1 MKRLIGGILMLVLC
15 TAAWAQSWPSRP
27 IRVLVGFAP
36 GGTSDV
42 SARLTAEVLSKEL
55 GQQVIVE
62 NRPGGAGSLA
72 IEALIRGPKDGY
84 TVVVNSDSS
93 YYQPVLTPSLSYRAE
108 RDLQPV
114 AILTN
119 QPIVIAVHPAPGWK
133 SINDLLKAA
142 KAQPG
147 QIAYALSSATGT
159 QAVAAGI
166 FFRGAGVKM
175 IGVPYKGGGQA
186 VVDLVSG
193 HVPVAVLGSAPL
205 VPQVK
210 AGRVRLLAVTSGQR
224 SKAMPDV
231 PTLAELG
238 FKFMDISQWFGAV
251 LPMGT
256 PADVVNRMSLAY
268 NKALVDPKTQQR
280 LFDAALETV
289 GGTPEEM
296 TKRMAA
302 ETVLWSK
309 AAREAGLGGK

>member
-1 MKRLIGGILMLVLC
+1 
-15 TAAWAQSWPSRP
+15 
-27 IRVLVGFAP
+27 VLVGFAP

-42 SARLTAEVLSKEL
+42 SARVTAEILSKEL

-62 NRPGGAGSLA
+62 NRPGGAGSVA

-93 YYQPVLTPSLSYRAE
+93 YYQPVLTPSLPYRAE
-108 RDLQPV
+108 RDLQSV

-166 FFRGAGVKM
+166 FFQGAGVKM

-224 SKAMPDV
+224 SKALPDV

-268 NKALVDPKTQQR
+268 NKALADPKTQQR
-280 LFDAALETV
+280 LFEAALETV
-289 GGTPEEM
+289 GGTPDEM
-296 TKRMAA
+296 TKRMAV

-309 AAREAGLGGK
+309 AAREAGLGAK

>member
-1 MKRLIGGILMLVLC
+1 MKRFIGGILMLVLC
-15 TAAWAQSWPSRP
+15 TAAWAQQWPSRP

-42 SARLTAEVLSKEL
+42 SARVTAEILSKEL

-62 NRPGGAGSLA
+62 NRPGGAGSVA

-93 YYQPVLTPSLSYRAE
+93 YYQPVLTPSLPYRAE
-108 RDLQPV
+108 RDLQSV

-166 FFRGAGVKM
+166 FFQGAGVKM

-224 SKAMPDV
+224 SKALPDV

-268 NKALVDPKTQQR
+268 NKALADPKTQQR
-280 LFDAALETV
+280 LFEAALETV
-289 GGTPEEM
+289 GGTPDEM
-296 TKRMAA
+296 TKRMAV

-309 AAREAGLGGK
+309 AAREAGLGAK

>member
-1 MKRLIGGILMLVLC
+1 MQRLIGAVLMLGLA
-15 TAAWAQSWPSRP
+15 TTAWAQAWPQRP
-27 IRVLVGFAP
+27 LRVLVGFAP

-42 SARLTAEVLSKEL
+42 TARLTAEVVAREL

-62 NRPGGAGSLA
+62 NRPGGAGSVA
-72 IEALIRGPKDGY
+72 IEALIRGPRDGY

-114 AILTN
+114 TILTN
-119 QPIVIAVHPAPGWK
+119 QPIVIAVHPAPRWNT
-133 SINDLLKAA
+133 IADLLKAA
-142 KAQPG
+142 KARPG
-147 QIAYALSSATGT
+147 QISYALSSATGT
-159 QAVAAGI
+159 QAVAAGV
-166 FFRGAGVKM
+166 FFQGVGVKM

-205 VPQVK
+205 MPHVK
-210 AGRVRLLAVTSGQR
+210 SGRIRLLAVTSGQR
-224 SKAMPDV
+224 SKALPEV
-231 PTLAELG
+231 PALAELG
-238 FKFMDISQWFGAV
+238 YKFMDISQWFGAV

-256 PADVVNRMSLAY
+256 PAEIVARLSAAY
-268 NKALVDPKTQQR
+268 NKSLADPKTQQR

-296 TKRMAA
+296 ARRMAT
-302 ETVLWSK
+302 EMKLWSR
-309 AAREAGLGGK
+309 AAKEAGLGQ

>member
-1 MKRLIGGILMLVLC
+1 L
-15 TAAWAQSWPSRP
+15 QS
-27 IRVLVGFAP
+27 
-36 GGTSDV
+36 
-42 SARLTAEVLSKEL
+42 
-55 GQQVIVE
+55 
-62 NRPGGAGSLA
+62 
-72 IEALIRGPKDGY
+72 
-84 TVVVNSDSS
+84 
-93 YYQPVLTPSLSYRAE
+93 
-108 RDLQPV
+108 V

-166 FFRGAGVKM
+166 FFQGAGVKM

-224 SKAMPDV
+224 SKALPDV

-268 NKALVDPKTQQR
+268 NKALADPKTQQR
-280 LFDAALETV
+280 LFEAALETV
-289 GGTPEEM
+289 GGTPDEM
-296 TKRMAA
+296 TKRMAV

-309 AAREAGLGGK
+309 AAREAGLGAK